1 MAVSCGVGCRCG
13 NSDPV
18 LLWLWRRP
26 AQIQPL
32 AWDPPY
38 ATGVALKRQKTKKKK
53 QQKKPQQL
61 SVGCVYYLLIFKQLK
76 IINLLL
82 GESAG

>member
-13 NSDPV
+13 SSDPV

-38 ATGVALKRQKTKKKK
+38 ATGVALKRQKTKKRRGEEAYLRASALELGEM
-53 QQKKPQQL
+53 QFDFE
-61 SVGCVYYLLIFKQLK
+61 LLI
-76 IINLLL
+76 
-82 GESAG
+82 